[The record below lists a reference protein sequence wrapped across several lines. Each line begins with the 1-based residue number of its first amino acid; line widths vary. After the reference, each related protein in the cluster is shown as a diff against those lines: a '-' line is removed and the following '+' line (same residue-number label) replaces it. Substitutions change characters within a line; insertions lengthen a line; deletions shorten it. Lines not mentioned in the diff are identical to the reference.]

1 MRKFLS
7 FLLFLILYVLVGGI
21 FLFYLD
27 LANGPLWFNILS
39 MAVIVIFG
47 IVSIIMLNRRRMAR
61 FIKWMALLT
70 YIVISIL
77 IARPS
82 ESYNKAT
89 DLVNKTEELTLNNGK
104 IVGTL
109 NRDEDVRIY
118 AGIPYA
124 KAPLGEL
131 RWKEPQDVENWQG
144 TLDCTSF
151 KAKSMQKQSNPIVDT
166 LIQIY
171 AERSWHP
178 DYQMY
183 PTEIC
188 SEDSLYINV
197 WRPNNNETNLP
208 VLVYIHGGSLMTGSG
223 SFSDYNGEELAKK
236 NVIMVT
242 IQYRLGI
249 FGYLALDELA
259 NESVNHTTGNY
270 GLLDQIK
277 ALKFINDNIHYFGG
291 DKNNI
296 TIAGES
302 AGSSSVSAICAS
314 PLAKNL
320 FKKAVGESS
329 SVVLKTPP
337 HTFRTMEKAREMGNN
352 ILNEFKVSSVN
363 DLRKID
369 AKLLVNSKYENNSMT
384 VDGYA
389 LPKTPYEIY
398 QDGNNNEE
406 ALFNGYNVKE
416 ADAFII
422 PRYLLPPSF
431 TNRSNIKER
440 LEEVFKDKASDI
452 LALYD
457 LKTDGEAFEAFNE
470 IFSAY
475 WFMYPHYVWSEMASN
490 NGVNVYRYQFTKT
503 NGYYSTYHSGEMIYL
518 YGNVKN
524 AKKKYRYNESD
535 IELSNTMN
543 SYLVNF
549 VKTGNPNGNN
559 LVNWEKWDK
568 TNNKLIEFGDK
579 VAMFEEK
586 YLRLFE
592 IFGTLQ

>member
-144 TLDCTSF
+144 TLDCTGF

-188 SEDSLYINV
+188 SEDSLYIRIHL
-197 WRPNNNETNLP
+197 WSFGFGAGNEVQLFKIIP
-208 VLVYIHGGSLMTGSG
+208 
-223 SFSDYNGEELAKK
+223 
-236 NVIMVT
+236 
-242 IQYRLGI
+242 
-249 FGYLALDELA
+249 LAL
-259 NESVNHTTGNY
+259 
-270 GLLDQIK
+270 
-277 ALKFINDNIHYFGG
+277 
-291 DKNNI
+291 
-296 TIAGES
+296 
-302 AGSSSVSAICAS
+302 
-314 PLAKNL
+314 
-320 FKKAVGESS
+320 
-329 SVVLKTPP
+329 
-337 HTFRTMEKAREMGNN
+337 
-352 ILNEFKVSSVN
+352 
-363 DLRKID
+363 
-369 AKLLVNSKYENNSMT
+369 
-384 VDGYA
+384 
-389 LPKTPYEIY
+389 
-398 QDGNNNEE
+398 
-406 ALFNGYNVKE
+406 
-416 ADAFII
+416 
-422 PRYLLPPSF
+422 
-431 TNRSNIKER
+431 
-440 LEEVFKDKASDI
+440 
-452 LALYD
+452 
-457 LKTDGEAFEAFNE
+457 
-470 IFSAY
+470 
-475 WFMYPHYVWSEMASN
+475 
-490 NGVNVYRYQFTKT
+490 
-503 NGYYSTYHSGEMIYL
+503 
-518 YGNVKN
+518 
-524 AKKKYRYNESD
+524 
-535 IELSNTMN
+535 
-543 SYLVNF
+543 
-549 VKTGNPNGNN
+549 
-559 LVNWEKWDK
+559 
-568 TNNKLIEFGDK
+568 
-579 VAMFEEK
+579 
-586 YLRLFE
+586 
-592 IFGTLQ
+592 